1 MLQTEPVKKLQ
12 SFAENNEQ
20 TQGKFTIGNEKV
32 GLEFCS
38 FKEPKADQAKEY
50 NVFMRVNVRSSLGA
64 CKESNCADFT
74 QDPTVQKATGK
85 TDAVD
90 VMGAL
95 REMKNNM

>member
-1 MLQTEPVKKLQ
+1 MRH
-12 SFAENNEQ
+12 ENNRF
-20 TQGKFTIGNEKV
+20 G
-32 GLEFCS
+32 
-38 FKEPKADQAKEY
+38 ADHA
-50 NVFMRVNVRSSLGA
+50 
-64 CKESNCADFT
+64 